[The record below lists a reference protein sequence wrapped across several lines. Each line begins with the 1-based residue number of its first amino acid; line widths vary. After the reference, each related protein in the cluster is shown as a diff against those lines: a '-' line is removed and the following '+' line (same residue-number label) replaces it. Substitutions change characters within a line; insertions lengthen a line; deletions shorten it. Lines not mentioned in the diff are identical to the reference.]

1 MSFPPR
7 RFTLDEYHRL
17 LEGAVLRRGS
27 RTELL
32 DGVLLERGER
42 TERQAQAITLLHRR
56 LGQLLPP
63 GVSLRADEP
72 LTVSQDTELTPALAV
87 VPSDVAARAVRHP
100 ATATLVVEVA
110 DTDLERVRKGHVRAW
125 ARAGVHELWLVN
137 LVDRR
142 IDVLWKPDAEAFQDA
157 MVLATPTTLTSRSLP
172 GVTLAVG
179 ALFGL

>member
-1 MSFPPR
+1 MSVTPR

-17 LEGAVLRRGS
+17 LDGNVLRRGS

-32 DGVLLERGER
+32 DGLLLDRDER
-42 TERQAQAITLLHRR
+42 TERQAQASTLLHRR

-63 GVSLRADEP
+63 GVQLRADEP
-72 LTVSQDTELTPALAV
+72 LTVSQDTELTPALSV
-87 VPSDVAARAVRHP
+87 VSAEVAARAVRHP
-100 ATATLVVEVA
+100 STATLVIEVA
-110 DTDLERVRKGHVRAW
+110 DTDLERIRKGHVRAW
-125 ARAGVHELWLVN
+125 ARAGVQELWLVN

-172 GVTLAVG
+172 NVTLAVG